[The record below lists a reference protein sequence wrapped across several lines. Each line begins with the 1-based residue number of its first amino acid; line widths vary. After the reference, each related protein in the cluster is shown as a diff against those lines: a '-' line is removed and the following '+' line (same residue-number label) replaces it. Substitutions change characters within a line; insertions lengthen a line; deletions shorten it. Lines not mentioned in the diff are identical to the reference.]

1 VPSREENLLD
11 AAIGILG
18 SQGVRALT
26 HRAVDA
32 AAAVPTGSTANY
44 FKTRDMLI
52 SAVADRFADRDRAT
66 WQAIAG
72 FVRPTTTVEL
82 AAALA
87 AYVHRALGSER
98 ALTIARYALFVE
110 AALRPELQGRLA
122 EAARS
127 IRTWGT
133 EWLRAIGS
141 TDPESECAAI
151 LDYLDGLTFH
161 QLTFPGPVDQL
172 EAAITQ
178 TVRRLCTTAA

>member
-1 VPSREENLLD
+1 MPSREENLLD

-72 FVRPTTTVEL
+72 FVRPTDAVEL

-87 AYVHRALGSER
+87 AYVHRALGPER
-98 ALTIARYALFVE
+98 ALTIARYGLFVE

-151 LDYLDGLTFH
+151 LDYLDGLIFH

-178 TVRRLCTTAA
+178 TVIRLCTAAA

>member
-1 VPSREENLLD
+1 MPSREEDLLD
-11 AAIGILG
+11 AAIGVLG

-52 SAVADRFADRDRAT
+52 SAVVDRFADRDRAT

-72 FVRPTTTVEL
+72 FVRPTTAVEL

-87 AYVHRALGSER
+87 AYVHRALGPDR
-98 ALTIARYALFVE
+98 ALTIARYGLFVE
-110 AALRPELQGRLA
+110 AAVRPKLQARLA
-122 EAARS
+122 EAADS
-127 IRTWGT
+127 IRMWGT
-133 EWLRAIGS
+133 EWLRVIGS
-141 TDPESECAAI
+141 TDPEGECAAI
-151 LDYLDGLTFH
+151 LDYLEGLIFH

-178 TVRRLCTTAA
+178 TVGRLCTTAA

>member
-18 SQGVRALT
+18 NQGVRALT

-52 SAVADRFADRDRAT
+52 NAVVERFAERDRGN

-72 FVRPTTTVEL
+72 FVRPTTVAEL
-82 AAALA
+82 AAALV
-87 AYVHRALGSER
+87 AYVHRALGFDR
-98 ALTIARYALFVE
+98 ALTVARYSLFVE
-110 AALRPELQGRLA
+110 TALRPELQERLA
-122 EAARS
+122 EAARA

-133 EWLRAIGS
+133 EWLHAIGS
-141 TDPESECAAI
+141 TDPETECTAI
-151 LDYLDGLTFH
+151 LDYLDGLIFH
-161 QLTFPGPVDQL
+161 QLTFPRPVEQL

-178 TVRRLCTTAA
+178 TVRQLCPTAR